1 MKMLC
6 ILNPVA
12 GGGRVTQEVKSLLR
26 SMTRWADLCIDIVLT
41 EKQGD
46 ATRFAIKAAQE
57 GYSIVAAAGGDGT
70 INEVASGLIGRDATL
85 AILPLGSGN
94 GLARSLGIPLKYQD
108 ACRVLLEGTA
118 RKIDVGQVEGRNF
131 FATSG
136 VGFDA
141 HVGKLFNETPGH
153 SRGIRPYV
161 QIAVSEF
168 FNYTPDNVILRCNG
182 KTYCYTPLIL
192 TVANTEQYGGGAIIA
207 PGAQPDD
214 GLFDVVVIPQTDP
227 LTLVTQIPK
236 LFFGEMHTF
245 PNSKTH
251 RTASLTITRNFP
263 GPAHVDGESFMAGEV
278 LQYTLLHQAL
288 KVLVSPKSAKPS

>member
-12 GGGRVTQEVKSLLR
+12 GGGRVARQAMALLD
-26 SMTRWADLCIDIVLT
+26 SMRGWADMSVEIALT

-46 ATRFAIKAAQE
+46 GTRFARKAAQE
-57 GYSIVAAAGGDGT
+57 GYGIIAAAGGDGT
-70 INEVASGLIGRDATL
+70 INEVATGLIGRDAIL
-85 AILPLGSGN
+85 AIIPLGSGN
-94 GLARSLGIPLKYQD
+94 GLARALGIPLKYQE
-108 ACRVLLEGTA
+108 ACRLLMEGKP

-136 VGFDA
+136 IGFDA
-141 HVGKLFNETPGH
+141 HVGKVYNETPGNA
-153 SRGIRPYV
+153 RGITPYV

-168 FNYTPDNVILRCNG
+168 FNYTPENVILRCNG
-182 KTYCYTPLIL
+182 KTYCYTPLVL

-207 PGAQPDD
+207 PGVRPDD
-214 GLFDVVVIPQTDP
+214 GLFDVVVIPRSHV

-236 LFFGEMHTF
+236 LFSGELNTF
-245 PNSKTH
+245 PHSKTH
-251 RTASLTITRNFP
+251 RASSLTITRNFP

-278 LQYTLLHQAL
+278 LQYTMLHEAL
-288 KVLVSPKSAKPS
+288 NVLVPSSKKS